1 MKITTRLLL
10 GFSLILVLLVANFL
24 IFRAVSQKTERDSQ
38 VILENIQMTKTLTQ
52 DNQNFFEFERLILKT
67 VRDFLRVGYVSDK
80 DQKTALEEVYF
91 QNYTQAVEMA
101 EKHGFAKEIESILN
115 ELDNFIQQVMEAKE
129 KELSSQRIMDTTK
142 TERIPKQQ
150 ARLSEI
156 VRQIEAYARPDAA
169 KVAALEKMLVSAE
182 TAFSAKDFKDALTS
196 FTFREVEQ
204 LWASKQYAFDAAM
217 VQGWELLI
225 RSYLSKLMEDS
236 TFLYQFNQKLVSEQ
250 KLSSYLK
257 KTELTPEETRAFIG
271 LATEWAYGKSF
282 SAYDELHINLTITQK
297 EIEDT
302 NTSITRL
309 QDRLYTQ
316 RKDGLVIVNE
326 GMQTTVVNFE
336 QIVQSLS
343 AQKSREIDANFAS
356 FKESVQETL
365 DSLSE
370 TNRLFVM
377 ILIGM
382 LAVTVL
388 VILWIV
394 HGIRKPLKTLKEKV
408 RTMAELD
415 LTVDF
420 ATKSK
425 DEISTA
431 ENELKHIVT
440 AFRETLK
447 GISGASNSLGDA
459 SEELRALAE
468 ESSQGAQKVLEQNM
482 VVVGS
487 IRTVSDS
494 ISDATRNIRAIS
506 DSTKEVSQLSL
517 TLSKESIDA
526 ARQTHDGSTVV
537 EEIAAMAAKT
547 RDNTVLTSTRVATL
561 TEKTK
566 NVGDILDTISNISE
580 QTNLLALNAAI
591 EAARAGEAGKGFAV
605 VADEIRK
612 LAEESKKAAQDISK
626 ILGEI
631 ESSVVEA
638 NEATQLTA
646 GFVDEFSR
654 KTTEIQKQYA
664 QILEKFNKI
673 SSITQK
679 TASVTK
685 EQSDESGDIAHK
697 MESHAKSLTAV
708 SEDIGSMVE
717 QTRNQTATADNVLK
731 SSESLLQLSGE
742 LQHEVDRFK
751 IE

>member
-169 KVAALEKMLVSAE
+169 KVATLEKMLASAE
-182 TAFSAKDFKDALTS
+182 TAFSAKDFKDALAS
-196 FTFREVEQ
+196 FTFQEVEQ

-316 RKDGLVIVNE
+316 REDGLVIVNE
-326 GMQTTVVNFE
+326 GMQTTVANFE

-526 ARQTHDGSTVV
+526 ARQTHAGSTVV

>member
-316 RKDGLVIVNE
+316 REDGLVIVNE
-326 GMQTTVVNFE
+326 GMQTTVANFE

-526 ARQTHDGSTVV
+526 ARQTHAGSTVV

>member
-316 RKDGLVIVNE
+316 REDGLVIVNE
-326 GMQTTVVNFE
+326 GMQTTVANFE

-591 EAARAGEAGKGFAV
+591 EAAR
-605 VADEIRK
+605 
-612 LAEESKKAAQDISK
+612 
-626 ILGEI
+626 
-631 ESSVVEA
+631 
-638 NEATQLTA
+638 
-646 GFVDEFSR
+646 
-654 KTTEIQKQYA
+654 
-664 QILEKFNKI
+664 
-673 SSITQK
+673 
-679 TASVTK
+679 
-685 EQSDESGDIAHK
+685 
-697 MESHAKSLTAV
+697 
-708 SEDIGSMVE
+708 
-717 QTRNQTATADNVLK
+717 
-731 SSESLLQLSGE
+731 
-742 LQHEVDRFK
+742 
-751 IE
+751 

>member
-10 GFSLILVLLVANFL
+10 GFSLILLLLVANFL

-169 KVAALEKMLVSAE
+169 KVAALEKMLASAE

-316 RKDGLVIVNE
+316 REDGLVIVNE
-326 GMQTTVVNFE
+326 GMQTTVANFE

-365 DSLSE
+365 DSLSD

-526 ARQTHDGSTVV
+526 ARQTHAGSTVV

>member
-316 RKDGLVIVNE
+316 REDGLVIVNE
-326 GMQTTVVNFE
+326 GMQTTVANFE

-526 ARQTHDGSTVV
+526 ARQTHAGSTVV

-679 TASVTK
+679 NRLGDQRTK
-685 EQSDESGDIAHK
+685 
-697 MESHAKSLTAV
+697 
-708 SEDIGSMVE
+708 
-717 QTRNQTATADNVLK
+717 
-731 SSESLLQLSGE
+731 
-742 LQHEVDRFK
+742 
-751 IE
+751 

>member
-169 KVAALEKMLVSAE
+169 KVAALEKMLASAE
-182 TAFSAKDFKDALTS
+182 TAFSAKDFKDALAS
-196 FTFREVEQ
+196 FTFQEVEQ

-316 RKDGLVIVNE
+316 REDGLVIVNE
-326 GMQTTVVNFE
+326 GMQTTVANFE

-365 DSLSE
+365 DSLSD

-526 ARQTHDGSTVV
+526 ARQTHAGSTVV

>member
-316 RKDGLVIVNE
+316 REDGLVIVNE
-326 GMQTTVVNFE
+326 GMQTTVANFE

-356 FKESVQETL
+356 FRESVQETL

>member
-10 GFSLILVLLVANFL
+10 GFSLILLLLVANFL

-156 VRQIEAYARPDAA
+156 VRQIEAYGRPDAA
-169 KVAALEKMLVSAE
+169 KVAALEKILASAE
-182 TAFSAKDFKDALTS
+182 TAFSAKDFKDALAS
-196 FTFREVEQ
+196 FTFQEVEQ

-316 RKDGLVIVNE
+316 REDGLVIVNE
-326 GMQTTVVNFE
+326 GMQTTVANFE

-365 DSLSE
+365 DSLSD

-526 ARQTHDGSTVV
+526 ARQTHAGSTVV

>member
-156 VRQIEAYARPDAA
+156 ARQIEAYARPDAA

-316 RKDGLVIVNE
+316 REDGLVIVNE
-326 GMQTTVVNFE
+326 GMQTTVANFE

>member
-10 GFSLILVLLVANFL
+10 GFSLILLLLVANFL

-156 VRQIEAYARPDAA
+156 VRQIEAYGRPDAA
-169 KVAALEKMLVSAE
+169 KVAALEKILASAE
-182 TAFSAKDFKDALTS
+182 TAFSAKDFKDALAS
-196 FTFREVEQ
+196 FTFQEVEQ

-356 FKESVQETL
+356 FKKSVQETL
-365 DSLSE
+365 DSLSD

-526 ARQTHDGSTVV
+526 ARQTHAGSTVV

>member
-169 KVAALEKMLVSAE
+169 KVAALEKMLASAE
-182 TAFSAKDFKDALTS
+182 TAFSAKDFKDALAS
-196 FTFREVEQ
+196 FTFQEVEQ

-316 RKDGLVIVNE
+316 REDGLVIVNE
-326 GMQTTVVNFE
+326 GMQTTVANFE

-365 DSLSE
+365 DSLSD

-526 ARQTHDGSTVV
+526 ARQTHAGSTVV

-742 LQHEVDRFK
+742 LQREVDRFK

>member
-10 GFSLILVLLVANFL
+10 GFSLILLLLVANFL

-169 KVAALEKMLVSAE
+169 KVAALEKMLASAE

-316 RKDGLVIVNE
+316 REDGLVIVNE
-326 GMQTTVVNFE
+326 GMQTTVANFE

-365 DSLSE
+365 DSLSD

>member
-1 MKITTRLLL
+1 
-10 GFSLILVLLVANFL
+10 
-24 IFRAVSQKTERDSQ
+24 
-38 VILENIQMTKTLTQ
+38 
-52 DNQNFFEFERLILKT
+52 
-67 VRDFLRVGYVSDK
+67 
-80 DQKTALEEVYF
+80 
-91 QNYTQAVEMA
+91 
-101 EKHGFAKEIESILN
+101 
-115 ELDNFIQQVMEAKE
+115 
-129 KELSSQRIMDTTK
+129 
-142 TERIPKQQ
+142 
-150 ARLSEI
+150 
-156 VRQIEAYARPDAA
+156 
-169 KVAALEKMLVSAE
+169 
-182 TAFSAKDFKDALTS
+182 
-196 FTFREVEQ
+196 
-204 LWASKQYAFDAAM
+204 
-217 VQGWELLI
+217 
-225 RSYLSKLMEDS
+225 
-236 TFLYQFNQKLVSEQ
+236 
-250 KLSSYLK
+250 
-257 KTELTPEETRAFIG
+257 
-271 LATEWAYGKSF
+271 
-282 SAYDELHINLTITQK
+282 
-297 EIEDT
+297 
-302 NTSITRL
+302 
-309 QDRLYTQ
+309 
-316 RKDGLVIVNE
+316 
-326 GMQTTVVNFE
+326 
-336 QIVQSLS
+336 
-343 AQKSREIDANFAS
+343 
-356 FKESVQETL
+356 
-365 DSLSE
+365 
-370 TNRLFVM
+370 
-377 ILIGM
+377 
-382 LAVTVL
+382 
-388 VILWIV
+388 
-394 HGIRKPLKTLKEKV
+394 
-408 RTMAELD
+408 
-415 LTVDF
+415 
-420 ATKSK
+420 
-425 DEISTA
+425 
-431 ENELKHIVT
+431 
-440 AFRETLK
+440 
-447 GISGASNSLGDA
+447 
-459 SEELRALAE
+459 
-468 ESSQGAQKVLEQNM
+468 M

>member
-316 RKDGLVIVNE
+316 REDGLVIVNE
-326 GMQTTVVNFE
+326 GMQTTVANFE

-365 DSLSE
+365 DSLSD

-526 ARQTHDGSTVV
+526 ARQTHAGSTVV

>member
-10 GFSLILVLLVANFL
+10 GFSLILLLLVANFL

-316 RKDGLVIVNE
+316 REDGLVIVNE
-326 GMQTTVVNFE
+326 GMQTTVANFE

-717 QTRNQTATADNVLK
+717 QTRDQTATADNVLK

-742 LQHEVDRFK
+742 LQREVDRFK

>member
-169 KVAALEKMLVSAE
+169 KVAALEKMLASAE
-182 TAFSAKDFKDALTS
+182 TAFSAKDFKDALAS
-196 FTFREVEQ
+196 FTFQEVEQ

-316 RKDGLVIVNE
+316 REDGLVIVNE
-326 GMQTTVVNFE
+326 GMQTTVANFE

-526 ARQTHDGSTVV
+526 ARQTHAGSTVV

-717 QTRNQTATADNVLK
+717 QTRDQTATADNVLK

-742 LQHEVDRFK
+742 LQREVDRFK

>member
-169 KVAALEKMLVSAE
+169 KVAALEKMLASAE

-316 RKDGLVIVNE
+316 REDGLVIVNE
-326 GMQTTVVNFE
+326 GMQTTVANFE

-365 DSLSE
+365 DSLSD

-526 ARQTHDGSTVV
+526 ARQTHAGSTVV

>member
-10 GFSLILVLLVANFL
+10 GFSLILLLLFANFL
-24 IFRAVSQKTERDSQ
+24 ILRAVSQKTERDSRT
-38 VILENIQMTKTLTQ
+38 ILEKIQVTKALTQ

-80 DQKTALEEVYF
+80 SQKAALEAVYF

-101 EKHGFAKEIESILN
+101 EKYGFFKEIEPVLH
-115 ELDNFIQQVMEAKE
+115 ELDDFIQQVMSTKE

-150 ARLSEI
+150 ARLSEL
-156 VRQIEAYARPDAA
+156 VRQIDAYTRPDGA
-169 KVAALEKMLVSAE
+169 KVTAVENMLANAE
-182 TAFSAKDFKDALTS
+182 TSFSAKDFKNALTA
-196 FTFREVEQ
+196 FTFREIEQ
-204 LWASKQYAFDAAM
+204 LWGSKQYAFDAAL
-217 VQGWELLI
+217 VQGWEFLI
-225 RSYLSKLMEDS
+225 RSYLSGLMEDS
-236 TFLYQFNQKLVSEQ
+236 AFLYQFNSKMVAEQ
-250 KLSSYLK
+250 KLSFYLNK
-257 KTELTPEETRAFIG
+257 PELSPEEIRAFID
-271 LATEWAYGKSF
+271 LSTEWVYGKSF
-282 SAYDELHINLTITQK
+282 SAYDELHINLTITRK
-297 EIEDT
+297 EVEDT
-302 NTSITRL
+302 NTSLSRL
-309 QDRLYTQ
+309 QDRLYAQ
-316 RKDGLVIVNE
+316 REEGLTVVNE
-326 GMQTTVVNFE
+326 GMQTTVAKFE
-336 QIVQSLS
+336 QLVQSLS
-343 AQKSREIDANFAS
+343 AKKRGEIDTNFSS
-356 FKESVQETL
+356 FQKSVQETIA
-365 DSLSE
+365 SLAY
-370 TNRLFVM
+370 TNRLFVT
-377 ILIGM
+377 ILVGM
-382 LAVTVL
+382 LVVTIL
-388 VILWIV
+388 VIIWIV
-394 HGIRKPLKTLKEKV
+394 RGIRKPLKTLKEKV
-408 RTMAELD
+408 RTMAELN

-420 ATKSK
+420 ATKAK
-425 DEISTA
+425 DEISRA

-468 ESSQGAQKVLEQNM
+468 ESSHGAQKVLDQNM
-482 VVVGS
+482 AVVGS

-494 ISDATRNIRAIS
+494 ISDATRIIRTIS

-517 TLSKESIDA
+517 TLSKESVDA
-526 ARQTHDGSTVV
+526 AKQTREGSSVV
-537 EEIAAMAAKT
+537 EEIASMALRT

-561 TEKTK
+561 TEKTR

-612 LAEESKKAAQDISK
+612 LAEESKQAAQGIAK

-673 SSITQK
+673 SAITQK

-697 MESHAKSLTAV
+697 MESHAISLTNV
-708 SEDIGSMVE
+708 SKDIGSMVE
-717 QTRNQTATADNVLK
+717 QTRDQTATAENVLK
-731 SSESLLQLSGE
+731 ASESLLQLSGE
-742 LQHEVDRFK
+742 LQKEVDRFK

>member
-1 MKITTRLLL
+1 
-10 GFSLILVLLVANFL
+10 
-24 IFRAVSQKTERDSQ
+24 
-38 VILENIQMTKTLTQ
+38 
-52 DNQNFFEFERLILKT
+52 
-67 VRDFLRVGYVSDK
+67 
-80 DQKTALEEVYF
+80 
-91 QNYTQAVEMA
+91 
-101 EKHGFAKEIESILN
+101 
-115 ELDNFIQQVMEAKE
+115 
-129 KELSSQRIMDTTK
+129 
-142 TERIPKQQ
+142 
-150 ARLSEI
+150 
-156 VRQIEAYARPDAA
+156 
-169 KVAALEKMLVSAE
+169 
-182 TAFSAKDFKDALTS
+182 
-196 FTFREVEQ
+196 
-204 LWASKQYAFDAAM
+204 
-217 VQGWELLI
+217 
-225 RSYLSKLMEDS
+225 
-236 TFLYQFNQKLVSEQ
+236 
-250 KLSSYLK
+250 
-257 KTELTPEETRAFIG
+257 TRAFIG

-316 RKDGLVIVNE
+316 REDGLVIVNE
-326 GMQTTVVNFE
+326 GMQTTVANFE

-356 FKESVQETL
+356 FRESVQETL

>member
-169 KVAALEKMLVSAE
+169 KVAALEKMLASAE
-182 TAFSAKDFKDALTS
+182 TAFSAKDFKDALAS
-196 FTFREVEQ
+196 FTFQEVEQ

-316 RKDGLVIVNE
+316 REDGLVIVNE
-326 GMQTTVVNFE
+326 GMQTTVANFE

-526 ARQTHDGSTVV
+526 ARQTHAGSTVV

>member
-169 KVAALEKMLVSAE
+169 KVAALEKILASAE
-182 TAFSAKDFKDALTS
+182 TAFSAKDFKDALAS
-196 FTFREVEQ
+196 FTFQEVEQ

-316 RKDGLVIVNE
+316 REDGLVIVNE
-326 GMQTTVVNFE
+326 GMQTTVANFE

-365 DSLSE
+365 DSLSD

-526 ARQTHDGSTVV
+526 ARQTHAGSTVV

>member
-169 KVAALEKMLVSAE
+169 KVAALEKMLASAE

-316 RKDGLVIVNE
+316 REDGLVIVNE
-326 GMQTTVVNFE
+326 GMQTTVANFE

-526 ARQTHDGSTVV
+526 ARQTHAGSTVV

>member
-169 KVAALEKMLVSAE
+169 KVAALEKMLASAE
-182 TAFSAKDFKDALTS
+182 TAFSAKDFKDALAS
-196 FTFREVEQ
+196 FTFQEVEQ

-316 RKDGLVIVNE
+316 REDGLVIVNE
-326 GMQTTVVNFE
+326 GMQTTVANFE

-365 DSLSE
+365 DSLSD

>member
-1 MKITTRLLL
+1 
-10 GFSLILVLLVANFL
+10 
-24 IFRAVSQKTERDSQ
+24 
-38 VILENIQMTKTLTQ
+38 
-52 DNQNFFEFERLILKT
+52 
-67 VRDFLRVGYVSDK
+67 
-80 DQKTALEEVYF
+80 
-91 QNYTQAVEMA
+91 
-101 EKHGFAKEIESILN
+101 
-115 ELDNFIQQVMEAKE
+115 MEAKE

-156 VRQIEAYARPDAA
+156 VRQIEAYGRPDAA
-169 KVAALEKMLVSAE
+169 KVAALEKILASAE
-182 TAFSAKDFKDALTS
+182 TAFSAKDFKDALAS
-196 FTFREVEQ
+196 FTFQEVEQ

-316 RKDGLVIVNE
+316 REDGLVIVNE
-326 GMQTTVVNFE
+326 GMQTTVANFE

-356 FKESVQETL
+356 FRESVQETL

>member
-10 GFSLILVLLVANFL
+10 GFSLILLLLVANFL

-169 KVAALEKMLVSAE
+169 KVAALEKMLASAE

-316 RKDGLVIVNE
+316 REDGLVIVNE
-326 GMQTTVVNFE
+326 GMQTTVANFE

>member
-10 GFSLILVLLVANFL
+10 GFSLILLLLVANFL

-169 KVAALEKMLVSAE
+169 KVAALEKMLASAE
-182 TAFSAKDFKDALTS
+182 TAFSAKDFKDDLAS

-204 LWASKQYAFDAAM
+204 LWASKQYAFDVAM

-356 FKESVQETL
+356 FKKSVQETL
-365 DSLSE
+365 DSLSD

-526 ARQTHDGSTVV
+526 ARQTHAGSTVV

>member
-10 GFSLILVLLVANFL
+10 GFSLILLLLVANFL

-169 KVAALEKMLVSAE
+169 KVAALEKILASAE
-182 TAFSAKDFKDALTS
+182 TAFSAKDFKDALAS
-196 FTFREVEQ
+196 FTFQEVEQ

-316 RKDGLVIVNE
+316 REDGLVIVNE
-326 GMQTTVVNFE
+326 GMQTTVANFE

-365 DSLSE
+365 DSLSD

-526 ARQTHDGSTVV
+526 ARQTHAGSTVV

>member
-91 QNYTQAVEMA
+91 QNNTQAVEMA
-101 EKHGFAKEIESILN
+101 EKHGFAKENESILN

-169 KVAALEKMLVSAE
+169 KVAALEKMLASAE

-302 NTSITRL
+302 NTSITRRK
-309 QDRLYTQ
+309 DRLYTQ

-326 GMQTTVVNFE
+326 GMQTTVANFE

-356 FKESVQETL
+356 FKKSVQETL
-365 DSLSE
+365 DSLSD

-526 ARQTHDGSTVV
+526 ARQTHAGSTVV

>member
-1 MKITTRLLL
+1 
-10 GFSLILVLLVANFL
+10 
-24 IFRAVSQKTERDSQ
+24 
-38 VILENIQMTKTLTQ
+38 
-52 DNQNFFEFERLILKT
+52 
-67 VRDFLRVGYVSDK
+67 
-80 DQKTALEEVYF
+80 
-91 QNYTQAVEMA
+91 
-101 EKHGFAKEIESILN
+101 ILN

-169 KVAALEKMLVSAE
+169 KVAALEKMLASAE
-182 TAFSAKDFKDALTS
+182 TAFSAKDFKDALAS
-196 FTFREVEQ
+196 FTFQEVEQ

-316 RKDGLVIVNE
+316 REDGLVIVNE
-326 GMQTTVVNFE
+326 GMQTTVANFE

-365 DSLSE
+365 DSLSD

-526 ARQTHDGSTVV
+526 ARQTHAGSTVV

>member
-169 KVAALEKMLVSAE
+169 KVAALEKILASAE

-316 RKDGLVIVNE
+316 REDGLVIVNE
-326 GMQTTVVNFE
+326 GMQTTVANFE

-356 FKESVQETL
+356 FRESVQETL

>member
-10 GFSLILVLLVANFL
+10 GFSLILLLLVANFL

-169 KVAALEKMLVSAE
+169 KVAALEKMLASAE
-182 TAFSAKDFKDALTS
+182 TAFSAKDFKDALAS
-196 FTFREVEQ
+196 FTFQEVEQ

-316 RKDGLVIVNE
+316 REDGLVIVNE
-326 GMQTTVVNFE
+326 GMQTTVANFE

-365 DSLSE
+365 DSLSD

-526 ARQTHDGSTVV
+526 ARQTHAGSTVV

>member
-316 RKDGLVIVNE
+316 REDGLVIVNE
-326 GMQTTVVNFE
+326 GMQTTVANFE

-365 DSLSE
+365 DSLSD

>member
-10 GFSLILVLLVANFL
+10 GFSLILLLLVANFL

-156 VRQIEAYARPDAA
+156 VRQIEAYGRPDAA
-169 KVAALEKMLVSAE
+169 KVAALEKILASAE
-182 TAFSAKDFKDALTS
+182 TAFSAKDFKDALAS
-196 FTFREVEQ
+196 FTFQEVEQ

-316 RKDGLVIVNE
+316 REDGLVIVNE
-326 GMQTTVVNFE
+326 GMQTTVANFE

-526 ARQTHDGSTVV
+526 ARQTHAGSTVV